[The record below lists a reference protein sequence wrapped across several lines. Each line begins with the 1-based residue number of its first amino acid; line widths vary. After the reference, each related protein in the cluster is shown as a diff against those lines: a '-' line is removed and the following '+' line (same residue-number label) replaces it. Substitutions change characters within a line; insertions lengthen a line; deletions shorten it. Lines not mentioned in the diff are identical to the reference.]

1 MKEIRIYPKLELLNT
16 WAIDRTRFSPDA
28 TKPPL
33 CLRCG
38 QPLAPAL
45 AQNALSRHADVYICD
60 ACGTDEALCDAIG
73 FPKRFILWDAVE
85 NQRLKAPADDDAW
98 LLKPLCSFDQIYLDA
113 TEDQMGRKSPR
124 TELAYSRS
132 DYDGRKWWT
141 TWFTVHE
148 GLKTPERVAEIDQFM
163 DALFALPEMASLN
176 TLRQMCR
183 VYAEPTADPTEC
195 NLYCDTERFH
205 VWLRLIIRK
214 RDYNLYVHFYVKE
227 NEERR

>member
-1 MKEIRIYPKLELLNT
+1 M
-16 WAIDRTRFSPDA
+16 
-28 TKPPL
+28 
-33 CLRCG
+33 
-38 QPLAPAL
+38 
-45 AQNALSRHADVYICD
+45 
-60 ACGTDEALCDAIG
+60 
-73 FPKRFILWDAVE
+73 
-85 NQRLKAPADDDAW
+85 DDDAW

-148 GLKTPERVAEIDQFM
+148 GLKTPERVMEIDQFM
-163 DALFALPEMASLN
+163 GALFTLPEMASLN

-183 VYAEPTADPTEC
+183 VYAEPTSDPTEC